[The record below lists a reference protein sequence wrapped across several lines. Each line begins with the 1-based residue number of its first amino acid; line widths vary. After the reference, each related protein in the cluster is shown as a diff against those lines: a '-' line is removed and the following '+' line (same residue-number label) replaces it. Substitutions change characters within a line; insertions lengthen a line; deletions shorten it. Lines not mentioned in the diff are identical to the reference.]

1 LKSIKI
7 NQNQSKSIKINQ
19 NQSKSIKI
27 NQNQSKSIKIN
38 QKLINMKTILISFLL
53 LFGTPLFAQ
62 KTIVLQIQTSA
73 QCGDCKER
81 IETALNQSKGVVYAE
96 LNLETKVVDVKFK
109 PAKTNKEALQM
120 VLVNIGYQADDR
132 KANPEALK
140 ALPLCCQPGGH

>member
-1 LKSIKI
+1 MCTLVCAIRLNKTIKN
-7 NQNQSKSIKINQ
+7 NQKQSKTIKN
-19 NQSKSIKI
+19 
-27 NQNQSKSIKIN
+27 N

-62 KTIVLQIQTSA
+62 KTMVLQIQTSP

-96 LNLETKVVDVKFK
+96 LNLDTKVVEVKFK
-109 PAKTNKEALQM
+109 PAKTNKETLQM
-120 VLVNIGYQADDR
+120 VLVNTGYQADDK

>member
-1 LKSIKI
+1 LECVLWFALYDLI
-7 NQNQSKSIKINQ
+7 

-62 KTIVLQIQTSA
+62 KTMVLQIQTSP

-96 LNLETKVVDVKFK
+96 LNLESKVVEVKFK
-109 PAKTNKEALQM
+109 PAKTNKETLQM
-120 VLVNIGYQADDR
+120 VLVNTGYQADDK